1 MVMDQNK
8 IKFIVAETTELHHK
22 VSELYEALIDNEY
35 DNSIKI
41 IDNIRSKLLTI
52 RKDLTGE

>member
-8 IKFIVAETTELHHK
+8 IKFIVAETTELHYK
-22 VSELYEALIDNEY
+22 VSELYEALIDDEY

-41 IDNIRSKLLTI
+41 IDDIRSKLLTI